1 MRNAILSV
9 KNSNSSSFLRVVE
22 DSKLLRYLEHPWQD
36 HLELVSPDKPCLF
49 HFSSEKKSLG
59 TSNRPTPLQFSNRS
73 LYFLALKK
81 TTNDYINF
89 ETHLVSNKF

>member
-9 KNSNSSSFLRVVE
+9 RNSNSSSFLRVAE

-36 HLELVSPDKPCLF
+36 HLELVSADKPCLF
-49 HFSSEKKSLG
+49 HFSSEKSHWG
-59 TSNRPTPLQFSNRS
+59 HRTPLQFSNRS